1 MVIARSL
8 GCRGV
13 GLGRLIVAQR
23 GFKINKLWGS
33 NVEHGDY
40 R

>member
-1 MVIARSL
+1 MEW
-8 GCRGV
+8 GGV
-13 GLGRLIVAQR
+13 REIVGER